1 VTEAK
6 KSKVS
11 LSKGPEDFLDDLL
24 DIEASEEEALMAEE
38 AALEAEERAAEAE
51 QAEAE
56 VEVPLEDQLRE
67 QIAELQDRLMR
78 TLADAEN
85 QRKRAIRDRQD
96 AEERGGRRLARDML
110 PVFDNMKRALDAID
124 EEQREGSKALIE
136 GIELT
141 QREMVS
147 AFKKNNI
154 VPIDPQIG
162 DKFDPQLHEALF
174 EAPVP
179 TVKKGHIIQ
188 VLGEGF
194 TIAGS
199 LVRPAQ
205 VGVSSG
211 G

>member
-1 VTEAK
+1 MTEAK
-6 KSKVS
+6 KSKIS

-24 DIEASEEEALMAEE
+24 DIEALEEEAMMAEE
-38 AALEAEERAAEAE
+38 AALEEEEMAEAE
-51 QAEAE
+51 EAVSE
-56 VEVPLEDQLRE
+56 ADQLRE

-78 TLADAEN
+78 TLAETEN

-96 AEERGGRRLARDML
+96 AEDRGGRRLARDLL

-124 EEQREGSKALIE
+124 DTQREASKALIE
-136 GIELT
+136 GIEIT

-147 AFKKNNI
+147 AFKKNKI

-179 TVKKGHIIQ
+179 NVKKGHIIQ